1 MQATRRNV
9 LAGLASSV
17 GAAALLSRTGIALAQ
32 GGTPVKGGVLR
43 MWVNEPTTLTSAYTS
58 AGQTYYTSGKIFD
71 GLVEYDFDMK
81 LKPKLATSWDLS
93 QDGLTLSFKL
103 RGDVK
108 WHDGKPFTSSDL
120 QYSALEIWRKL
131 HPRGRSTWANLSAVD
146 TPDATTAIFRFSKP
160 SPYVLNALISPEA
173 QVVPRH
179 IYEGKDVLTNPAN
192 IAPIGN
198 GPFKFKEW
206 QRGDYILLER
216 NEDYW
221 DKGKPHLEQI
231 VYRVIPDAA
240 ARSVAFEADEIDI
253 GGGIPISLADARR
266 LEKVPTLEIPERGA
280 EAYGNNTFME
290 VNVRR
295 PYLKNVR
302 VRQAILHGL
311 DRNFILKNIFFDFGK
326 VATGPIPYTIGTFY
340 TEDVPKYE
348 YSLAKANAL
357 LDAAGHPRGA
367 DGTRFKV
374 TIDVLPFGEYY
385 FRLADYVKQQLTQL
399 GVTAEIRNADFATY
413 YRRIYTDYDFDITC
427 SGASALTDPTI
438 GVQRFFWSK
447 NIIKGVPF
455 SNGTGYSNPEVD
467 ALLEAAQTEIDPQK
481 RTVLFHQFQKK
492 VVEDLPILPMCDVPY
507 FTVKNKAVKNTEISP
522 FGISDNF
529 ADAYIES

>member
-1 MQATRRNV
+1 MRATRRDV
-9 LAGLASSV
+9 LAGLGASLSAAALMSRT
-17 GAAALLSRTGIALAQ
+17 GAAAANSSS
-32 GGTPVKGGVLR
+32 PVKGGVLR

-81 LKPKLATSWDLS
+81 PKPKLATSWDLS
-93 QDGLTLSFKL
+93 PDGLTLRFTL

-131 HPRGRSTWANLSAVD
+131 HPRGRSTWANLASVE
-146 TPDATTAIFRFSKP
+146 TPNATTAIFRFSKP

-173 QVVPRH
+173 QVLPRH
-179 IYEGKDVLTNPAN
+179 LYEGKDVLTNPAN

-198 GPFKFKEW
+198 GPFRFKEW

-216 NEDYW
+216 NSDYW
-221 DKGKPHLEQI
+221 DKGKPYLDQI
-231 VYRVIPDAA
+231 VYRIIPDASS
-240 ARSVAFEADEIDI
+240 RSVAFEANEIDI

-266 LEKVPTLEIPERGA
+266 LEKIPTLEIPERGA
-280 EAYGNNTFME
+280 EAYGNNTFLE

-295 PYLKNVR
+295 PYLQDR
-302 VRQAILHGL
+302 QVRQAFLHGL
-311 DRNFILKNIFFDFGK
+311 DRDFILKNIFFNFGQ
-326 VATGPIPYTIGTFY
+326 VATGPIPYTINTFY
-340 TEDVPKYE
+340 TADVPKYD
-348 YSLAKANAL
+348 YSLDKANAL
-357 LDAAGHPRGA
+357 LDEAGQKRGA

-385 FRLADYVKQQLTQL
+385 FRMADYLKQQFALL
-399 GVTAEIRNADFATY
+399 GIAAEIRNADFATY

-467 ALLEAAQTEIDPQK
+467 AILEAAQTEIDPQK
-481 RTVLFHQFQKK
+481 RVALFHQFQQK
-492 VVEDLPILPMCDVPY
+492 VVDDLPILPMCDVPY
-507 FTVKNKAVKNTEISP
+507 FTVKSKSVKNTENSP

-529 ADAYIES
+529 AEVYIEG